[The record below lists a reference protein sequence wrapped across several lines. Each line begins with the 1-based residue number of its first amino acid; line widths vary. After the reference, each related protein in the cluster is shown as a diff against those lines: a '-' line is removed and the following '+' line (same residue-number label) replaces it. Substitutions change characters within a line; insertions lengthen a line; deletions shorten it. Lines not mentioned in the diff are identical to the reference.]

1 MNGPKIEE
9 SKNLRGPKTKG
20 VRYGL
25 IKNSKVLQTS
35 DCEGVYVTFFTTK
48 FQSEVLNEIPGRLL
62 STYTSKNFAGCGRLP
77 GYVSIMC
84 QRVCVFVCVSV
95 CACKCLGVC
104 QCVCQ

>member
-1 MNGPKIEE
+1 M
-9 SKNLRGPKTKG
+9 
-20 VRYGL
+20 
-25 IKNSKVLQTS
+25 LQTS

-84 QRVCVFVCVSV
+84 QHCVFVCVCQSCVSVCVFVCV
-95 CACKCLGVC
+95 C
-104 QCVCQ
+104 QCIFCFFVFVFGCVNVRVCECVCFCM